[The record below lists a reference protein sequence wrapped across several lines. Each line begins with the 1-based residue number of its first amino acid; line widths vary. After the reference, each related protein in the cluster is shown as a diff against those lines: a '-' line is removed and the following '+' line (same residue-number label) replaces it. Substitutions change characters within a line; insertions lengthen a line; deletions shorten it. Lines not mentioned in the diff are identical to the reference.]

1 MVKLRVKEVA
11 EQQGLDI
18 AKLARRADLA
28 YATVYKAWH
37 NKATGQ
43 GVGIYTLAA
52 IAQALG
58 VRVVDL
64 IEEVE
69 DVDWLA
75 PALAADWTPQ
85 RESGLIEVA
94 GAAFAV
100 PALHP

>member
-1 MVKLRVKEVA
+1 MLMIRLRIKGVA

-52 IAQALG
+52 IAKALG

-64 IEEVE
+64 IEETE
-69 DVDWLA
+69 EEAEEIL
-75 PALAADWTPQ
+75 
-85 RESGLIEVA
+85 
-94 GAAFAV
+94 
-100 PALHP
+100 